1 MVEACGLV
9 QNSNEDAIKQ
19 KLSCDNLSCKPHY
32 VFTKEEGRNRW
43 EEGGNLGHSPAVWPW
58 VCSWLLWASGAFFY
72 YGYSLFLFLFCFV
85 LFLAVL
91 GLCCCAGFSL
101 VAATKG
107 CSLVAV
113 RRLLIMVASLVAEH
127 RLLIMVASL
136 VAEHRLVGSGS
147 IVVVHGLSCSTACGI
162 FLD

>member
-1 MVEACGLV
+1 M
-9 QNSNEDAIKQ
+9 
-19 KLSCDNLSCKPHY
+19 
-32 VFTKEEGRNRW
+32 
-43 EEGGNLGHSPAVWPW
+43 
-58 VCSWLLWASGAFFY
+58 
-72 YGYSLFLFLFCFV
+72 
-85 LFLAVL
+85 L

-136 VAEHRLVGSGS
+136 VAEHGLKGTQASVVVVPGPLEQRLKSWGTRLVG
-147 IVVVHGLSCSTACGI
+147 
-162 FLD
+162 